1 MVKLR
6 TLNAKGWMVLLSL
19 RPQATSMCVVDLEG
33 MRPLVPRNS
42 TPAAFGL
49 GTYCGLRLVR
59 FTSAIAYEHN
69 FDFIYETVFAQGDM
83 KTVKTSH

>member
-6 TLNAKGWMVLLSL
+6 TLNAKGWMVLLSFS
-19 RPQATSMCVVDLEG
+19 PQATSMCVVDLEG
-33 MRPLVPRNS
+33 MRPFVPRNS

-59 FTSAIAYEHN
+59 FTSVLAKGHN
-69 FDFIYETVFAQGDM
+69 FDLI
-83 KTVKTSH
+83 